1 MSINLWTQYPI
12 VFLPDSPVA
21 EHADVLITAVRLL
34 QKQDDVTLK
43 LLLSD
48 TSLADVDLDTALET
62 LDAIC
67 EELNFS

>member
-1 MSINLWTQYPI
+1 MPTNPWAQYPI
-12 VFLPDSPVA
+12 VFLPDSPVV

-34 QKQDDVTLK
+34 QKQDDKTLK

-48 TSLADVDLDTALET
+48 TSLVNVDLDTARKT
-62 LDAIC
+62 LDLIC